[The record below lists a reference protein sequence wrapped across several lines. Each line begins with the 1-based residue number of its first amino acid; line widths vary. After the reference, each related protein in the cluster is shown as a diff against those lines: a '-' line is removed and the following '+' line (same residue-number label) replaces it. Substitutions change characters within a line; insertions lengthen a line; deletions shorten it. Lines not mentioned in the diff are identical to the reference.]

1 MVFILMSIIVLLLC
15 IIVYLNVV
23 FYQQKEIFRMRLQT
37 LRKIIAEID
46 KKHTDQQGQIRLSD
60 ELQQTLKESRAILN
74 NDIFD
79 LNYELFDLLS
89 KNNLLKK

>member
-1 MVFILMSIIVLLLC
+1 MVFILMSIIVFLLC
-15 IIVYLNVV
+15 VIVYLNVV
-23 FYQQKEIFRMRLQT
+23 FYQQKEIFRMRLQA

-60 ELQQTLKESRAILN
+60 ELQQTLKESRAVLS